1 MDVEL
6 MTPARA
12 TVLEIPS
19 VWVRRSMLSSLP
31 SAFLGHLYWYVVSP
45 RGTPADCQNLWD
57 CGGQNAFTDN
67 YLTTQ
72 KDTIFANVAVLIYV
86 FDITSTEWESDLRY
100 FEDILGS
107 LRDNSSDAGVWILI
121 NKMDLADKEDPARKK
136 FAEKKAEITAINDKV
151 SKEKDRKGQ
160 IRIFGTT
167 IWDESLYKVIYTW
180 R

>member
-1 MDVEL
+1 M
-6 MTPARA
+6 
-12 TVLEIPS
+12 
-19 VWVRRSMLSSLP
+19 
-31 SAFLGHLYWYVVSP
+31 
-45 RGTPADCQNLWD
+45 ADLQNLWD

-121 NKMDLADKEDPARKK
+121 NKMDLADKVDPARKK

-151 SKEKDRKGQ
+151 SKEKDRQGQ

-167 IWDESLYKVIYTW
+167 IWDESLYKVSFVFWLVSMVKLIV
-180 R
+180 RHGPQ

>member
-1 MDVEL
+1 M
-6 MTPARA
+6 
-12 TVLEIPS
+12 
-19 VWVRRSMLSSLP
+19 
-31 SAFLGHLYWYVVSP
+31 
-45 RGTPADCQNLWD
+45 ADFQNLWD

-121 NKMDLADKEDPARKK
+121 NKMDLADKEDPSRKK

-151 SKEKDRKGQ
+151 SKEKDRQGQ

-167 IWDESLYKVIYTW
+167 IWDESLYKVSFVFWLVTMVKLTARHGLQSFIRSCPISTSL
-180 R
+180 RRT

>member
-1 MDVEL
+1 M
-6 MTPARA
+6 
-12 TVLEIPS
+12 
-19 VWVRRSMLSSLP
+19 
-31 SAFLGHLYWYVVSP
+31 
-45 RGTPADCQNLWD
+45 ADLQNLWD

-121 NKMDLADKEDPARKK
+121 NKMDLADKEDPSRKK

-151 SKEKDRKGQ
+151 SKEKDRQGQ

-167 IWDESLYKVIYTW
+167 IWDESLYKVSSIAW
-180 R
+180 LVSVVKLIIRHGLQ